1 MDVASIVVSAEANAT
16 EKIRAAGRTNIALSS
31 PPPPEGLPPP
41 MPRIDMDVCVRLRA
55 APCVVVCAE
64 SRAGRR
70 KRPAEAGGSR
80 TGAVR
85 FCEFGDGL
93 LFFRHFFRVSS
104 SPPGRTSR
112 GGPRAPPQV
121 SSLTM
126 DPMANICTNFGEVGQ
141 AFITHYY
148 QVFDNDRTQLG
159 SLYKDEVSMLNFE
172 HNPGR
177 PGQFKGTAQILEKL
191 TNLPFRKVQ
200 HQVVTIDC
208 QPTPGGGYWWWCAE
222 TSSWT
227 TSRCRRNS
235 RRCSSSCRPAP
246 GRSTSSTTSSG

>member
-1 MDVASIVVSAEANAT
+1 MPSDFASLGTGCFFFATSFGFHHPPRGALQEAA
-16 EKIRAAGRTNIALSS
+16 
-31 PPPPEGLPPP
+31 
-41 MPRIDMDVCVRLRA
+41 
-55 APCVVVCAE
+55 
-64 SRAGRR
+64 
-70 KRPAEAGGSR
+70 
-80 TGAVR
+80 
-85 FCEFGDGL
+85 
-93 LFFRHFFRVSS
+93 RV
-104 SPPGRTSR
+104 P
-112 GGPRAPPQV
+112 PPQV

-208 QPTPGGGYWWWCAE
+208 QPTPGGGVLVVVCGNLLVDDE
-222 TSSWT
+222 QMPQKFSQVFQLL
-227 TSRCRRNS
+227 
-235 RRCSSSCRPAP
+235 P
-246 GRSTSSTTSSG
+246 SGTGSFYIFNDIFRLNVG

>member
-1 MDVASIVVSAEANAT
+1 MDVASIVVSAEANAS

-55 APCVVVCAE
+55 APFVVVCAE

-112 GGPRAPPQV
+112 GGPRAPPPSLV
-121 SSLTM
+121 SHHG
-126 DPMANICTNFGEVGQ
+126 PHGEHLH
-141 AFITHYY
+141 IPIN
-148 QVFDNDRTQLG
+148 QVFDIDRTQLG

-208 QPTPGGGYWWWCAE
+208 QPTPGGGVLVVVCGNLLVDDE
-222 TSSWT
+222 QMPQKFSQVFQLL
-227 TSRCRRNS
+227 
-235 RRCSSSCRPAP
+235 P
-246 GRSTSSTTSSG
+246 SGTGSFYIFNDIFRLNVG

>member
-1 MDVASIVVSAEANAT
+1 MPSDFASLGTGCFFFATSFEFHHPPRGALQEAA
-16 EKIRAAGRTNIALSS
+16 
-31 PPPPEGLPPP
+31 
-41 MPRIDMDVCVRLRA
+41 
-55 APCVVVCAE
+55 
-64 SRAGRR
+64 
-70 KRPAEAGGSR
+70 
-80 TGAVR
+80 
-85 FCEFGDGL
+85 
-93 LFFRHFFRVSS
+93 RV
-104 SPPGRTSR
+104 P
-112 GGPRAPPQV
+112 PPQV